1 MNLRRYFLKDNTE
14 DSILF
19 SSDSKNL
26 CIEALMRR
34 RYTCN
39 NLIIV
44 DKMTGEPIMMV
55 RGVPLEYNI
64 EVTLAGNKV
73 RYSFRDRQDWETI
86 YSYLYSF
93 YPGVYSTIARWHTPN

>member
-1 MNLRRYFLKDNTE
+1 MSLRRYILEDNTE
-14 DSILF
+14 ESVLF

-34 RYTCN
+34 RYTRH
-39 NLIIV
+39 NLIII
-44 DKMTGEPIMMV
+44 DRLTGEPIMMV
-55 RGVPLEYNI
+55 YGVPLEYNI
-64 EVTLAGNKV
+64 EVTLMGHKI